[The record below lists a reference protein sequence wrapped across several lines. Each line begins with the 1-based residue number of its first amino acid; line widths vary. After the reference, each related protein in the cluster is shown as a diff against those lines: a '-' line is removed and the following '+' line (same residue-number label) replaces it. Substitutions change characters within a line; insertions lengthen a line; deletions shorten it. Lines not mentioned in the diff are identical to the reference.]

1 MLKKAIIAGSI
12 TAIAMAGLAGAAYA
26 SDSDD
31 AANTHCNS
39 SEVHKQSN
47 KGHQLVGGNV
57 DVNRISGGVI
67 QGQVDK
73 VPGICPSVGNNNNL

>member
-12 TAIAMAGLAGAAYA
+12 TAVAMAGLAGAAYA
-26 SDSDD
+26 SGSDD
-31 AANTHCNS
+31 SANTHCNAY
-39 SEVHKQSN
+39 EHHEQNN
-47 KGHQLVGGNV
+47 KGKQLIGGNV
-57 DVNRISGGVI
+57 DVNRLSGGVI